1 MRIVDRYLVKGFVWP
16 FGYCVAIF
24 SMVFIVVDGFNNLD
38 DFIKHGVHFKIV
50 LSYYLFLFPTLLVQI
65 VPISTLVAVLYGLGN
80 LNRHNEIIA
89 LKASGVSAT
98 HLLVPYLCL
107 GTIISFGI
115 LFTNETIAPKS
126 AVTST
131 AIMEG
136 LIQQGKKNLD
146 ERAIKNVTL
155 YGKGNRII
163 FAREY
168 EILNQTLHDVN
179 ILEDNANKILQ
190 GKLTAKEAR
199 YENGRWICYEVMK
212 YQLDRRGDILGKPHF
227 LATMNLDIPE
237 KPEDFL
243 KEGSQVQFMTSQ
255 ELRRYIDHLKGTS
268 RDLIRRLS
276 VDFHNKMALPFAS
289 LIVML
294 IGAPLAMTTKR
305 ASAMVG
311 IGTSLLVVLFYYA
324 LDSVCLALG
333 KGGYLPP
340 IMAAWFGN
348 LFFAMAGIYLI
359 KNSA

>member
-1 MRIVDRYLVKGFVWP
+1 MRIVDRHLVKEFVRP
-16 FGYCVAIF
+16 FGFCVAIF
-24 SMVFIVVDGFNNLD
+24 SMLFIVIDSFNNLD
-38 DFIKHGVHFKIV
+38 EFMKHGVHYKIV
-50 LSYYLFLFPTLLVQI
+50 LSYYLYLFPTLLVQI
-65 VPISTLVAVLYGLGN
+65 VPISTLVAVLYGLGH

-89 LKASGVSAT
+89 LKASGVST
-98 HLLVPYLCL
+98 TQILVPYICL

-115 LFTNETIAPKS
+115 LLTNETIAPKF
-126 AVTST
+126 AVAST

-136 LIQQGKKNLD
+136 LIQKGKKNLN

-168 EILNQTLHDVN
+168 EVMSKTLRDVN
-179 ILEDNANKILQ
+179 ILEDNSNKILQ
-190 GKLTAKEAR
+190 GKFTAKEAR
-199 YENGRWICYEVMK
+199 YENGVWICYDVMK
-212 YQLDRRGDILGKPHF
+212 YQLDRRGDIIGEPRF
-227 LATMNLDIPE
+227 LAKMTLDIPE

-243 KEGSQVQFMTSQ
+243 KESSEVQFMTSK
-255 ELRRYIDHLKGTS
+255 ELRQYTDHLKGTS
-268 RDLIRRLS
+268 RDLIRRLL

-294 IGAPLAMTTKR
+294 IGAPLALTTKR

-324 LDSVCLALG
+324 LDSICLALG

-348 LFFAMAGIYLI
+348 LFFATVGIYLI